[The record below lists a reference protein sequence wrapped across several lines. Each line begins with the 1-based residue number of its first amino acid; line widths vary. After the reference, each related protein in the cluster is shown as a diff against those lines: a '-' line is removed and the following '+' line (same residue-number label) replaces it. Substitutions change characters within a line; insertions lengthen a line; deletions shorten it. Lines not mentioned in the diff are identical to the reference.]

1 MKYCLHCNK
10 SMPEE
15 LDNCFYCKT
24 KLVDFK
30 YKFIK
35 FLFEFITYIGM
46 FITTTMCVLIP
57 FVFLVGWLMNLMVTQ
72 VKFVQLFDMLK
83 IFYTTPF
90 INNMPTYIFVLLF
103 ILIMIIGLIGIYFV
117 NRKMKKIIRLG
128 EENEVCSC

>member
-35 FLFEFITYIGM
+35 FLKVGF
-46 FITTTMCVLIP
+46 
-57 FVFLVGWLMNLMVTQ
+57 FVGKDN
-72 VKFVQLFDMLK
+72 
-83 IFYTTPF
+83 
-90 INNMPTYIFVLLF
+90 
-103 ILIMIIGLIGIYFV
+103 
-117 NRKMKKIIRLG
+117 
-128 EENEVCSC
+128 